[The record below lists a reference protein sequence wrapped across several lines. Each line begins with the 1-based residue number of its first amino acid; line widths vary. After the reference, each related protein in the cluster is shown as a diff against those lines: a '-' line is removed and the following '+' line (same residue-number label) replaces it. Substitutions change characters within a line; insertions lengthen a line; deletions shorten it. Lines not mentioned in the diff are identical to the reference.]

1 MKKFIIII
9 TILSVL
15 ISVSYILLKRTPKK
29 ILLNQFEFDLTDF
42 NYDIIYSKEEWNPN
56 GDGYYLAQIKFNE
69 ITKEN
74 IDYIKSQKLLKLPV
88 DVILSPNDIPT
99 GWENKK
105 EGYFK
110 LNYFDKDIRNF
121 KILFLDID
129 KKELLIY
136 YQLE

>member
-1 MKKFIIII
+1 M
-9 TILSVL
+9 ILSVL
-15 ISVSYILLKRTPKK
+15 TSVSYILLKRTPEK
-29 ILLNQFEFDLTDF
+29 ILLNQLEFDLTDF
-42 NYDIIYSKEEWNPN
+42 NYDIIYSKEEWSPN

-74 IDYIKSQKLLKLPV
+74 IDYIKSQKFHKLPI
-88 DVILSPNDIPT
+88 DVILSPNDIPPK
-99 GWENKK
+99 WENKK

-110 LNYFDKDIRNF
+110 LKYFDKDVRNF